1 MSAAALRIVSIFAFT
16 LIAGLAATR
25 ANPSPA
31 PSTFALLPLVAGD
44 LGLPYAVLP
53 TAEERGALGRKLAF
67 EVVHARGG
75 AEVSPPRVAA
85 VLVRAGIDQNSTYRQ
100 CASAECARRVGRAL
114 HVDTVMY
121 GSVMRYMAMIW
132 GTEVN
137 LVDVAS
143 GKIEGPYTLGYKGD
157 YVALSSGVDTL
168 AQALSTRM
176 IADAAA
182 RNHSRGATL
191 TRR

>member
-1 MSAAALRIVSIFAFT
+1 MTALRNIGILAFT
-16 LIAGLAATR
+16 VAASLATAG

-53 TAEERGALGRKLAF
+53 TPQERGALGRKLARQ
-67 EVVHARGG
+67 VVQARGG
-75 AEVSPPRVAA
+75 VEVPTPRVAA
-85 VLVRAGIDQNSTYRQ
+85 VLAKIGIDQNSAYRQ

-137 LVDVAS
+137 LVDVAT

-157 YVALSSGVDTL
+157 YMALSSGVDTL

-182 RNHSRGATL
+182 RDRSRATTL

>member
-67 EVVHARGG
+67 EACMLAAEPKCRHRGSRPYSYERASIKIRLTGSARAPSARG
-75 AEVSPPRVAA
+75 
-85 VLVRAGIDQNSTYRQ
+85 
-100 CASAECARRVGRAL
+100 ASAERC
-114 HVDTVMY
+114 T
-121 GSVMRYMAMIW
+121 SI
-132 GTEVN
+132 
-137 LVDVAS
+137 
-143 GKIEGPYTLGYKGD
+143 P
-157 YVALSSGVDTL
+157 
-168 AQALSTRM
+168 
-176 IADAAA
+176 
-182 RNHSRGATL
+182 
-191 TRR
+191 

>member
-1 MSAAALRIVSIFAFT
+1 
-16 LIAGLAATR
+16 
-25 ANPSPA
+25 
-31 PSTFALLPLVAGD
+31 
-44 LGLPYAVLP
+44 
-53 TAEERGALGRKLAF
+53 
-67 EVVHARGG
+67 
-75 AEVSPPRVAA
+75 
-85 VLVRAGIDQNSTYRQ
+85 
-100 CASAECARRVGRAL
+100 
-114 HVDTVMY
+114 MY